1 MNTYSRR
8 PSGAVKDAPDDL
20 QELEDIMSIQKYQG
34 NAGGQ
39 SQDTEPRYNPPNE
52 DSTLEQLGQMPQ
64 LIPVQMYQVPKLI
77 LRRKLRNQVN
87 LARDWN
93 HQTSQRLY
101 LQNTQLDDHLEVL
114 IEYPVKL
121 SL

>member
-1 MNTYSRR
+1 
-8 PSGAVKDAPDDL
+8 
-20 QELEDIMSIQKYQG
+20 
-34 NAGGQ
+34 
-39 SQDTEPRYNPPNE
+39 
-52 DSTLEQLGQMPQ
+52 MPQ
-64 LIPVQMYQVPKLI
+64 LIPVQMYQAPKLI

-101 LQNTQLDDHLEVL
+101 LQNTQLDDQLEVL

-121 SL
+121 SLQRPPERQEKIQVTGHPSM